1 MPCVPV
7 EAGLYGVSVRGCG
20 LGFGFQGMFTQKVG
34 VEWRDKAS
42 PALGPGL
49 SSTSAAEDGDAG
61 SASDKARGPQSATSQ
76 TLSDTGDDL
85 VCLTYKSHRLEGS
98 GRLPLAGD
106 MCGFGAR
113 YNYMYYTA
121 VIPTL
126 PTGMENEAK
135 RRHGHIL

>member
-121 VIPTL
+121 VIPTY
-126 PTGMENEAK
+126 
-135 RRHGHIL
+135 RHGE